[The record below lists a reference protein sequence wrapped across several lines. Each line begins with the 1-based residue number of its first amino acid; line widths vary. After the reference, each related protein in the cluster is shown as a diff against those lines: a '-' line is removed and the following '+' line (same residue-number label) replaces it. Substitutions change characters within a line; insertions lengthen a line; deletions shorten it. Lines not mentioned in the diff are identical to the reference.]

1 MRIIFLS
8 KSSPKK
14 MNQQYSSTTANV
26 GFAAY
31 FLPLVSYSPLFFCT
45 SPGYINS
52 LSLSGLFPAMQL
64 PDKEY
69 MVKFLPL
76 PIPYAQTSVC
86 PRSTNV
92 ICLPRF
98 YPFHEE
104 VCRYTGNNTNQTS
117 CSLTWGIPVEQLP

>member
-1 MRIIFLS
+1 
-8 KSSPKK
+8 
-14 MNQQYSSTTANV
+14 MNQQYSSTTENV

-92 ICLPRF
+92 ICLDF
-98 YPFHEE
+98 THSMKKFAVIQE
-104 VCRYTGNNTNQTS
+104 TTQTKPAV
-117 CSLTWGIPVEQLP
+117 L